1 MAAFNDKTKELA
13 IRSSSGLVLASII
26 LFSIFLGGNYWFAV
40 ASLIGLLS
48 LWEFYQLLSKK
59 FRVSKGIGLLAGGL
73 ILLASAEHFRP
84 ISILMVL
91 TLTAFI
97 LLLIEILRRQF
108 SHSSYAIWNLGGT
121 LSGLIYIIFPWS
133 FMVLL
138 RALPL
143 GKLLL
148 FTLFFCTW
156 SCDVAAYLVGSQ
168 WGKNKFCEAV
178 SPKKTWEGF
187 GGGVGGSI
195 LASVLIAYYSAMPPF
210 PFLYI
215 GIICGFAGQLGDLG
229 ESLIKREV
237 EVKDSGRLIPG
248 HGGVLDRFD
257 SILINGTLTFFL
269 FGVILG

>member
-1 MAAFNDKTKELA
+1 MVALNDKAKELVL
-13 IRSSSGLVLASII
+13 RSLSGIVLASI
-26 LFSIFLGGNYWFAV
+26 LLSSIFVGGRLWFLV
-40 ASLIGLLS
+40 ASTLALLS

-59 FRVSKGIGLLAGGL
+59 FRVSKGIGILSGALVL
-73 ILLASAEHFRP
+73 IASTERIRP
-84 ISILMVL
+84 VSVLIVL
-91 TLTAFI
+91 TLCAFI
-97 LLLIEILRRQF
+97 LLFIEILRRQF

-121 LSGLIYIIFPWS
+121 LSGLVYIIFPWS
-133 FMVLL
+133 YMILL
-138 RALPL
+138 RFHPL

-148 FTLFFCTW
+148 FTLFICTW
-156 SCDVAAYLVGSQ
+156 SCDVAAYLVGTR

-187 GGGVGGSI
+187 VGGAGASI
-195 LASVLIAYYSAMPPF
+195 LFSVLIAYYAAMPPL

-215 GIICGFAGQLGDLG
+215 GIICGLAGQLGDLA

-257 SILINGTLTFFL
+257 SILISSTLTFFL
-269 FGVILG
+269 FGVILL